1 MKGFYLI
8 FAAAVFGL
16 FCFLEYRGTSFDTSS
31 RMPSPQYFSY
41 RGVSS
46 SSSSSS
52 SSSRSS
58 GGVYYSS
65 HK

>member
-8 FAAAVFGL
+8 FAAAIFGL
-16 FCFLEYRGTSFDTSS
+16 FCFLEYRGTSFDSSS

-41 RGVSS
+41 RGGGSS
-46 SSSSSS
+46 SSSN
-52 SSSRSS
+52 RS
-58 GGVYYSS
+58 GGGGVVFYSS